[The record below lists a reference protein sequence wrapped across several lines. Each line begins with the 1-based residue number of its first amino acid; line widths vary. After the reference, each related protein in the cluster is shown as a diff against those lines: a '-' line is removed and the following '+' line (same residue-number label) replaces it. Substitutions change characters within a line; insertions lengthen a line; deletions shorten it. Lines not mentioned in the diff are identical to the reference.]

1 VSVYNG
7 IGRTRHEAEMQA
19 HDRRIEL
26 EDRALE
32 IFKLVVAEWKSDPMS
47 VQCFDL
53 RVVREGIAAHD
64 ELVQIDTKFPN
75 RLF

>member
-1 VSVYNG
+1 MERSLPHDY
-7 IGRTRHEAEMQA
+7 RRKAAEA

-53 RVVREGIAAHD
+53 RIVREAIAAHD

>member
-1 VSVYNG
+1 MSVYNG
-7 IGRTRHEAEMQA
+7 IGRNRREVEMQT

-53 RVVREGIAAHD
+53 RIVREAIAAHD
-64 ELVQIDTKFPN
+64 ELVQIDTKFPH

>member
-1 VSVYNG
+1 MTKPRVFDG
-7 IGRTRHEAEMQA
+7 INHSSLTAQ
-19 HDRRIEL
+19 DRRITL

-32 IFKLVVAEWKSDPMS
+32 IFKLVISEWKTDPMS

-53 RVVREGIAAHD
+53 RIVREAIALHD
-64 ELVQIDTKFPN
+64 DLVQIDTKFPN